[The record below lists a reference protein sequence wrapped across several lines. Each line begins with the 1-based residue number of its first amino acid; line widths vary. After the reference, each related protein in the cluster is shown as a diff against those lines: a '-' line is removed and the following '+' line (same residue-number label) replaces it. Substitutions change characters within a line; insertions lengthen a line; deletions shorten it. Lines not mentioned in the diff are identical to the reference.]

1 MSCMICAVNHKK
13 GCSGVQD
20 GYLKDDVHTA
30 LRYAKVWIVG
40 VWAAMFPMRSVTC
53 PRVPSQIVC
62 YASLSSISMK
72 GAISSYLFFSIS
84 LHDADTLIYAVCPTE
99 PGHLSNIRTCRSY
112 CLSETPGGIGVTCA
126 SLTPSRT
133 FRP

>member
-62 YASLSSISMK
+62 YASLSSVSMK
-72 GAISSYLFFSIS
+72 GAISSYPFS
-84 LHDADTLIYAVCPTE
+84 LYRCTTLIPSFTQSARQNPGIFPTSGHAVLIVYQR
-99 PGHLSNIRTCRSY
+99 HLVE
-112 CLSETPGGIGVTCA
+112 SE
-126 SLTPSRT
+126 
-133 FRP
+133 